1 MAKSPKSRN
10 PKIKFDKLQMYF
22 GKPYKIDLG
31 TVKISSGLFKE
42 DVKKSITV
50 YQPTI
55 GKIVD
60 MGEEKFFSSLNA
72 FITNTTSYRLPLWDM
87 GIDWNEISDFDLFLI
102 LYKSIDDDVSQLLFK
117 LDMSNFEFYT
127 MTLEG
132 VETPVLY
139 SKKDEIIIDEN
150 VYNHF
155 SQYLQEVFQLKPE
168 EKLTDDA
175 VMKKWFVDKDRRQK
189 ERDEKKG
196 IDNESNLQ
204 AIISACVNHAGF
216 KYSLR
221 ELENVGVCEFYD
233 SVQRLQ
239 LYESTTALMKGMYS
253 GFVDGS
259 KIKPD
264 DYNFMKPL

>member
-22 GKPYKIDLG
+22 GKPYKVDLG

-87 GIDWNEISDFDLFLI
+87 GIDWNEISNFDLFLI
-102 LYKSIDDDVSQLLFK
+102 LYKSIDDDVSQMLFK
-117 LDMSNFEFYT
+117 VNMSDFEFYT
-127 MTLEG
+127 MTLDG
-132 VETPVLY
+132 VDIPILY
-139 SKKDEIIIDEN
+139 SKKNKVIIDED

-168 EKLTDDA
+168 EQLTKDS
-175 VMKKWFVDKDRRQK
+175 VMKKWFIDKDRRHQEREDKKKK
-189 ERDEKKG
+189 EDT
-196 IDNESNLQ
+196 SNMQ
-204 AIISACVNHAGF
+204 AIISTCVNHAGF
-216 KYSLR
+216 KYTLE
-221 ELENVGVCEFYD
+221 ELKEVGVCFFYD

-239 LYESTTALMKGMYS
+239 IYESTTALMKGMYS

>member
-1 MAKSPKSRN
+1 
-10 PKIKFDKLQMYF
+10 MYF

-31 TVKISSGLFKE
+31 TIKLSSIKDGY
-42 DVKKSITV
+42 KSITI

-60 MGEEKFFSSLNA
+60 IGEEKFFSSLNA
-72 FITNTTSYRLPLWDM
+72 FVTNTTSYRLPLWDM

-102 LYKSIDDDVSQLLFK
+102 LFKSVDDEVSQLLFK
-117 LDMSNFEFYT
+117 INMSNFEYYT
-127 MTLEG
+127 MSINDTES
-132 VETPVLY
+132 PILY
-139 SKKDEIIIDEN
+139 SKKDRIIIDED
-150 VYNHF
+150 VYNHI
-155 SQYLQEVFQLKPE
+155 SQYLREMFQMKPE
-168 EKLTDDA
+168 DKFTDDA
-175 VMKKWFVDKDRRQK
+175 IMKNWFIDKDRRQK
-189 ERDEKKG
+189 ERDEQKG
-196 IDNESNLQ
+196 INNESNLQ

-216 KYSLR
+216 KHSLK
-221 ELENVGVCEFYD
+221 ELEDVGVCEFYD

-239 LYESTTALMKGMYS
+239 IYESTTALMKGMYS